1 MLGYYLLRGK
11 SERSVAERR
20 TRGFAALYY
29 RFGGWA
35 IDNRWKALAG
45 SFAILALGMFF
56 GSSLKTQYFVEDLQY
71 LAYIDMW
78 LPEDAPLASTQE
90 AALRAEELV
99 RKTAADGV
107 LESVTSW
114 IGGGGPRFWFSA
126 APEPRQ
132 LNYALILLK
141 ATDKHHTSHLLPE
154 LQRVLSANIPN
165 ARIDVRSLETG
176 APVGA
181 PVAIKVSGDDIPTL
195 RAQAAKLKQIL
206 RDVPVSA
213 RVRDDWGEETLA
225 VNLHVDPDRAN
236 LAGISNYDVAVSS
249 VAAFNGISLATLRDG
264 DKNIPIVARLRM
276 EQRSQVADFENLYV
290 QSQQQNVAV
299 PLKQVA
305 SLSYEL
311 QPAKVIRLN
320 QFRTITVSAFP
331 LRGALPSEVLNQ
343 AMPAIRAWEA
353 ELPPGMRMEFSGEYK
368 EQVKGFKQQAVVMAI
383 SIALIFLALVI
394 QFKHAIKPLIVFA
407 AIPYG
412 IVGSLAALYVM
423 GEPFGFMAFLG
434 IASLVGVIVSHIIV
448 LFDFIEERHE
458 AGAPLREALLDAG
471 IVRLRPVLITVGAT
485 VIALFPLAAHGGP
498 MWESLCY
505 AQIGGL
511 TLSTV
516 VTLVLVPVVYA
527 IFVLDLR
534 LVKWD
539 REQEHTPRVQSKKE
553 AVVHEGAIA

>member
-1 MLGYYLLRGK
+1 M
-11 SERSVAERR
+11 
-20 TRGFAALYY
+20 
-29 RFGGWA
+29 
-35 IDNRWKALAG
+35 
-45 SFAILALGMFF
+45 
-56 GSSLKTQYFVEDLQY
+56 
-71 LAYIDMW
+71 
-78 LPEDAPLASTQE
+78 STQE
-90 AALRAEELV
+90 SALRAEDLILKNAGE
-99 RKTAADGV
+99 GV
-107 LESVTSW
+107 LESVTAW

-132 LNYALILLK
+132 LNYAQLLLK
-141 ATDKHHTSHLLPE
+141 ATDKHHTRHLLPE

-181 PVAIKVSGDDIPTL
+181 PVAIRLSGEDIPTL
-195 RAQAAKLKQIL
+195 RAQAGRLKQIL
-206 RDVPVSA
+206 REAPTSA
-213 RVRDDWGEETLA
+213 RVRDDWGEEALA
-225 VNLHVDPDRAN
+225 VKLQIDPDRAN
-236 LAGISNYDVAVSS
+236 LAGISNYDVASAS
-249 VAAFNGISLATLRDG
+249 VAAFNGATLATLRDG

-290 QSQQQNVAV
+290 HSQQQNTAV

-305 SLSYEL
+305 SLSYQL
-311 QPAKVIRLN
+311 QPAKLRRLN

-331 LRGALPSEVLNQ
+331 AEGHLASEVI
-343 AMPAIRAWEA
+343 AHTMPAIRALEA
-353 ELPPGMRMEFSGEYK
+353 ELPPGMRLEFAGEYK
-368 EQVKGFKQQAVVMAI
+368 EQVKGSKQQALVMAV
-383 SIALIFLALVI
+383 SVGLIFLALVI
-394 QFKHAIKPLIVFA
+394 QFKHAVKPLIVFA

-412 IVGSLAALYVM
+412 IVGSLAALYIM
-423 GEPFGFMAFLG
+423 DEPFGFMAFLG

-498 MWESLCY
+498 MWEPLCY

-516 VTLVLVPVVYA
+516 ITLVLVPVVYA
-527 IFVLDLR
+527 IFVLDLK
-534 LVKWD
+534 LVRWGTTP
-539 REQEHTPRVQSKKE
+539 REQPQFEIKASLP
-553 AVVHEGAIA
+553 AGVVE